1 LFNQLCEQFTSNK
14 FIFEANI
21 KDIPWISTLRIDIY
35 MPDFNIAIECDGPQ
49 HFEEVSIWNRDP
61 KELLELTQHR
71 DKLK

>member
-1 LFNQLCEQFTSNK
+1 
-14 FIFEANI
+14 
-21 KDIPWISTLRIDIY
+21 